1 MRPISGFSDCAA
13 RLRMHDALAPLLV
26 TSPGSGPPGSPNLSP
41 KVFGRASTHGGR
53 LVLGVDD
60 YQKEIADLETQVER
74 LVEEEGDART
84 IAELTM
90 QLEILKAIYARAS
103 DLYGRGLKDEGL
115 RYGLRIQGYG
125 DWTID
130 NVYAFVYERS
140 VELEPRAHSAF
151 VGGIKAADFALMLNP

>member
-1 MRPISGFSDCAA
+1 M
-13 RLRMHDALAPLLV
+13 
-26 TSPGSGPPGSPNLSP
+26 
-41 KVFGRASTHGGR
+41 
-53 LVLGVDD
+53 DD

-74 LVEEEGDART
+74 LVEAEGDAKT
-84 IAELTM
+84 IAELSM
-90 QLEILKAIYARAS
+90 QLEILRAIYARAI
-103 DLYGRGLKDEGL
+103 DLHKRGLKDEGL

-125 DWTID
+125 DWDLD

>member
-1 MRPISGFSDCAA
+1 M
-13 RLRMHDALAPLLV
+13 
-26 TSPGSGPPGSPNLSP
+26 
-41 KVFGRASTHGGR
+41 
-53 LVLGVDD
+53 DD

-74 LVEEEGDART
+74 LVEQEADART

-90 QLEILKAIYARAS
+90 QLEILKAIHARAL

-115 RYGLRIQGYG
+115 RDGLRIQGYG